1 MKYDPIKELN
11 DEQEA
16 SLLNPFKV
24 ILWSMIL
31 GPLGIAIFVKYE
43 IAIDTF
49 AFRHPVV
56 MGVLMI
62 SVSVTGLVLIVRKM
76 MW

>member
-1 MKYDPIKELN
+1 MRYDPIKDLN

-16 SLLNPFKV
+16 GLLNPFKV

-49 AFRHPVV
+49 ASRHPVV

-62 SVSVTGLVLIVRKM
+62 SLSVTGLVLIVRKM